1 MKKFIIAAALVL
13 TTGILASQTKISSTA
28 KTTQP
33 LITKLTLSSNS
44 KELASGD

>member
-13 TTGILASQTKISSTA
+13 TTGVLASQTKVNSAPTA
-28 KTTQP
+28 PQP
-33 LITKLTLSSNS
+33 TITKSTLSTDS